1 MSAFSIT
8 SKGQVTI
15 PKDVRQRLG
24 LRAGSKVRFRVV
36 GDRAEIERVG
46 PPPATVTESAAGMLP
61 HRAPPCP
68 ADFDVAGLLDPVA
81 GSRKR
86 KRKR

>member
-1 MSAFSIT
+1 MAAFSIT

-15 PKDVRQRLG
+15 PKTVRQQLG

-46 PPPATVTESAAGMLP
+46 PAAVAAPASAAGMLRYKGP
-61 HRAPPCP
+61 ACPP
-68 ADFDVAGLLDPVA
+68 DFDVASLLDR
-81 GSRKR
+81 GEKRGKRSR
-86 KRKR
+86 

>member
-15 PKDVRQRLG
+15 PKEVRQRLG
-24 LRAGSKVRFRVV
+24 LRTGSKVRFRVV

-46 PPPATVTESAAGMLP
+46 PPLAAAAQSAAGMLR

-68 ADFDVAGLLDPVA
+68 PDFDVAGLLDPAVVR
-81 GSRKR
+81 RKR
-86 KRKR
+86 TR

>member
-15 PKDVRQRLG
+15 PKEVRQRLG

-36 GDRAEIERVG
+36 GDHAEIERIG
-46 PPPATVTESAAGMLP
+46 PATLPSVRSGAGMLKHKVP
-61 HRAPPCP
+61 ACP
-68 ADFDVAGLLDPVA
+68 VDFDVATLLATDSA
-81 GSRKR
+81 TRKR
-86 KRKR
+86 TR